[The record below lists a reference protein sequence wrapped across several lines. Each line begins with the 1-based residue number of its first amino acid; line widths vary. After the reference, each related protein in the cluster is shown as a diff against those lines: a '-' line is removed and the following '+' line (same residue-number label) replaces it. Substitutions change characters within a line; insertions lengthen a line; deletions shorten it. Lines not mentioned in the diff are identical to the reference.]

1 VIISSLSGLDNGN
14 PSHSQKN
21 HHTNIGLPPP
31 ESTDELLTKKK
42 KRFGQRK
49 KAENQNNKLSLPCPP
64 KFIQMDDR
72 TFSFGDNSFD
82 ADNAAYN
89 LYGFVVRI
97 KDLYM
102 IWYILFF
109 FFYSVIMAS
118 LVVDIML
125 HLLKTI
131 LINNGIVL
139 MIVRAR

>member
-1 VIISSLSGLDNGN
+1 VIISSSSGLDNGN
-14 PSHSQKN
+14 PSHLQKN

-49 KAENQNNKLSLPCPP
+49 KAENQNNKLNLPCPP

-89 LYGFVVRI
+89 LYGFIVRI
-97 KDLYM
+97 KDVNM

-109 FFYSVIMAS
+109 FFIVS
-118 LVVDIML
+118 LWRHWWWTLCCIC
-125 HLLKTI
+125 
-131 LINNGIVL
+131 
-139 MIVRAR
+139 